1 MATVAVDLLGGD
13 GAPEVVA
20 DAVKRCTDQY
30 AEQGCT
36 DVDLVVVGPAEVA
49 SALLAERGLSS
60 VRVVDARHGV
70 SMSDEPL
77 VAVRERPD
85 SSVVV
90 SARLVAEGSAD
101 AFVSM
106 GHTGASVV
114 AAALTLGRLPGM
126 TRPPLAVVMPAL
138 AGPVVLLDCG
148 AVPDVTSADLVRFAL
163 VGWAYAKS
171 WGMSDPAV
179 GLLTIGEEDGK
190 GDRLRRDAHEALL
203 PMMAAAGIT
212 YVGGVEGHD
221 VALGQRC
228 QVIVTDGFTGNV
240 LIKGLEGAIAWA
252 AQRMA
257 TAYGSSDAAN
267 RVVHQTRTSDFAGGM
282 LLGVNGV
289 AVVGHGAGTA
299 DEIAACIRLAAR
311 VVAGGLVTATRDAL
325 SGVEAG

>member
-1 MATVAVDLLGGD
+1 
-13 GAPEVVA
+13 
-20 DAVKRCTDQY
+20 
-30 AEQGCT
+30 
-36 DVDLVVVGPAEVA
+36 
-49 SALLAERGLSS
+49 
-60 VRVVDARHGV
+60 
-70 SMSDEPL
+70 
-77 VAVRERPD
+77 
-85 SSVVV
+85 
-90 SARLVAEGSAD
+90 
-101 AFVSM
+101 
-106 GHTGASVV
+106 
-114 AAALTLGRLPGM
+114 
-126 TRPPLAVVMPAL
+126 
-138 AGPVVLLDCG
+138 
-148 AVPDVTSADLVRFAL
+148 VTSADLVRFAL